1 MVHLQIWMLMM
12 IKLFLVGI
20 GTGNPAHVTI
30 QAINQL
36 KAADIIMIPRKG
48 EHKSDLV
55 DLRHQICDEL
65 LGEDAPPLIEF
76 DLPVRDDN
84 KSYLTAVDEWHDA
97 IAEIWQDCI
106 QAARKTITTNI
117 THVAMLIWGDP
128 ALYDSSLRIA
138 SRLTP
143 APIITIIPGIT
154 SVQALTA
161 AHKIPLNEIGK
172 PFIITTG
179 RQLTSNGF
187 PKEVDTAIIMLD
199 GKCAFQSLEQD
210 LYHIWWGAYLGMKS
224 EVIIDGQL
232 SKVADRIIQ
241 TRQQERAKHGWIM
254 DSYMLRREKTR
265 KKLGK
270 RTVLHKHEK

>member
-1 MVHLQIWMLMM
+1 MIDIEKKGLEEVRSNLNKKGCGFCLAKWTQVTIHLQ
-12 IKLFLVGI
+12 
-20 GTGNPAHVTI
+20 TG
-30 QAINQL
+30 
-36 KAADIIMIPRKG
+36 M
-48 EHKSDLV
+48 
-55 DLRHQICDEL
+55 
-65 LGEDAPPLIEF
+65 
-76 DLPVRDDN
+76 
-84 KSYLTAVDEWHDA
+84 
-97 IAEIWQDCI
+97 
-106 QAARKTITTNI
+106 
-117 THVAMLIWGDP
+117 THSCHHP
-128 ALYDSSLRIA
+128 S
-138 SRLTP
+138 P
-143 APIITIIPGIT
+143 
-154 SVQALTA
+154 
-161 AHKIPLNEIGK
+161 HKIPLNEIGK